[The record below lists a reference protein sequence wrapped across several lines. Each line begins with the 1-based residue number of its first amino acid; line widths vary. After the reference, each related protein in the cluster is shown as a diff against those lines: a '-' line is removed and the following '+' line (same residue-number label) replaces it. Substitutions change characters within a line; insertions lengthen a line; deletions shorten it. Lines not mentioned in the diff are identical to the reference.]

1 MFFNDQIL
9 AVLVVQGNMKL
20 KLHFLLDKIRVGLV
34 TSKIIVSL
42 SVAILLIMTIADT
55 ERELLFFYEFTFE
68 VCDPQPYVISC
79 DTT

>member
-55 ERELLFFYEFTFE
+55 ERELLFFYEFTFYLFLIE
-68 VCDPQPYVISC
+68 G
-79 DTT
+79 

>member
-42 SVAILLIMTIADT
+42 SVAILLLITIADI
-55 ERELLFFYEFTFE
+55 ERALLFFNEFIFYLFLIE
-68 VCDPQPYVISC
+68 E
-79 DTT
+79 

>member
-42 SVAILLIMTIADT
+42 SVAILLIMTIADI
-55 ERELLFFYEFTFE
+55 ERELLFFYEFIFYLFFIE
-68 VCDPQPYVISC
+68 G
-79 DTT
+79 